1 MLCAALLSH
10 YTTDARVA
18 LAAYKTVHLHF
29 KILLFTF
36 KAMDGIAPL
45 YIQDLVQVKSQGA
58 YNLRPSR
65 PASLDAPSLRT
76 KVTLG
81 DRASQVTVPKLWN
94 SLPSEL
100 RFINNIDIFKHH
112 LKTYLYKVA
121 LFNFYLVLI
130 F

>member
-1 MLCAALLSH
+1 M
-10 YTTDARVA
+10 RW
-18 LAAYKTVHLHF
+18 LHWLPIRQCIYF

-36 KAMDGIAPL
+36 KAIDGVVPL

-58 YNLRPSR
+58 FFLRPSR
-65 PASLDAPSLRT
+65 AVSLDAPSLRT

-112 LKTYLYKVA
+112 LKTYDLYKVA
-121 LFNFYLVLI
+121 LINFYLVFLDI
-130 F
+130 NFLCPFLN